1 MCLLFYEGGQHLH
14 HGYFL
19 QQPCS
24 NGIAET
30 DLDCP
35 CDEDTYNVMISNY
48 SLIAAESACP
58 SFDDMIKWDVGSIS
72 SEFVLWM
79 SDDDAQPG
87 STSLVGLLSSSAFEG
102 MISKFVD
109 RSLSKHVRLLVKLTS
124 YLYSCEG
131 RASYADCDSSLRS
144 LRSFVGT
151 RVLQELEPAL
161 GNSSLAAALLEKLTA
176 LFLILFATII
186 AVGYSEPQ
194 SPAGHLGSSVSGL
207 PVYQSPALNESCT
220 SDRLAQVYSE
230 TQEHLL
236 RILAHQMVYIAERI
250 DLLAPNVSRK
260 RIIEGAACRWNR
272 RATFQGNEM
281 SAHEDAGVQSNL
293 VSFCDV
299 QDNSKR
305 ADRSLS
311 TGNPARCLHFSRSH
325 SPKSSCRLAGGFGTC
340 VHEENMNIEPSPMD
354 LILAHYQHQQT
365 TSAPPDVQAPI
376 ERISSLR
383 VDLESTQHAPH
394 STRRCSSDHLLSS
407 STKDGNYAAF
417 EYLAG
422 MDEMCAPF
430 LCTDDDDDDDDDDY
444 DNANEASSMDG
455 TSALTTS
462 PSSLQSSEQSF
473 SIASRSSLR
482 SQDLKSTYDTNTDQG
497 SVCRSCKFAAL
508 PFGTLDQDD
517 LCQFCSAL
525 PRPGDD
531 ISALSSNDLP
541 DQGSPAQGQLDRP
554 RHEHGSVRLL
564 V

>member
-48 SLIAAESACP
+48 SLIAAENDCP
-58 SFDDMIKWDVGSIS
+58 SFDDMIKWNVGSIS

-87 STSLVGLLSSSAFEG
+87 STSLVGILSSSAFEG
-102 MISKFVD
+102 MVSKFVG
-109 RSLSKHVRLLVKLTS
+109 RSLSKHVKLLVKLTS

-131 RASYADCDSSLRS
+131 QASYADCDSTSLWS

-186 AVGYSEPQ
+186 AVGYSEPR
-194 SPAGHLGSSVSGL
+194 SPSGDLGASVSGL
-207 PVYQSPALNESCT
+207 PFYQSPASTESCT
-220 SDRLAQVYSE
+220 SDQSAQVYSE
-230 TQEHLL
+230 TQKHLL
-236 RILAHQMVYIAERI
+236 RILAHHMVYIAERI
-250 DLLAPNVSRK
+250 DLLEPNVSRK

-281 SAHEDAGVQSNL
+281 SAHEDADVQSNF

-305 ADRSLS
+305 PDRSLP
-311 TGNPARCLHFSRSH
+311 TGYPARCYHLSRSH

-340 VHEENMNIEPSPMD
+340 VHEENLNIEPSPMD
-354 LILAHYQHQQT
+354 HILANYQHQQT

-376 ERISSLR
+376 ERISTLR
-383 VDLESTQHAPH
+383 VDLESTRHAPY
-394 STRRCSSDHLLSS
+394 STRRCSLDHLPSV

-417 EYLAG
+417 EYLAE

-430 LCTDDDDDDDDDDY
+430 LCTDDDDDDDDDDDY

-455 TSALTTS
+455 TSALT
-462 PSSLQSSEQSF
+462 SSEQSF
-473 SIASRSSLR
+473 SLASRSSTR
-482 SQDLKSTYDTNTDQG
+482 SQDSTSTYETNTDQG
-497 SVCRSCKFAAL
+497 SVCRSCMFAAL
-508 PFGTLDQDD
+508 PFDTLNQDD

-531 ISALSSNDLP
+531 ISAPSSSDLP

-554 RHEHGSVRLL
+554 RHEHGSVKLL